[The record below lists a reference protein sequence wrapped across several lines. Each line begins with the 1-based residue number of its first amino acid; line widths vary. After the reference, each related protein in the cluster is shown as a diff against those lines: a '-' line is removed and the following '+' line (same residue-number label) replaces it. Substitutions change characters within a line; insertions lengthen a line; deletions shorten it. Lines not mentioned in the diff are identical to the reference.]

1 VYTDGAFFVI
11 SDRVTAFSVYIELV
25 SMTSGRASDRAYE
38 TLRREILQWR
48 LAPGTV
54 LGEVEQATRLGIS
67 RTPLREALSRL
78 TADGLVEAQTGR
90 GLVVATVS
98 PDAVRELFEVREAL
112 ETTAAGLAA
121 QRRDPEVFTELAKE
135 FDGAARLVEA
145 GELDAYY
152 ALAARFDD
160 AIDASL
166 DNPYLVGALRG
177 VRTHLQRIRRLAQDD
192 PARLM
197 RAAAEHRTIAE
208 AIRDGDAELARHA
221 SHVHLRASLR
231 HIQSNLR
238 LEAIPA
244 KESA

>member
-1 VYTDGAFFVI
+1 
-11 SDRVTAFSVYIELV
+11 
-25 SMTSGRASDRAYE
+25 MPSGRASDRAYE
-38 TLRREILQWR
+38 SLRREILQWR

-78 TADGLVEAQTGR
+78 AADGLVEAQTGR
-90 GLVVATVS
+90 GLVVAAVS
-98 PDAVRELFEVREAL
+98 PEAVRRLFELREAL
-112 ETTAAGLAA
+112 ETAAAALAA
-121 QRRDPEVFTELAKE
+121 IRRDPAAFAELASE
-135 FDGAARLVEA
+135 FDDASRLVER

-166 DNPYLVGALRG
+166 DNPYLVSALRG
-177 VRTHLQRIRRLAQDD
+177 VRTHLERIRRLAQDD
-192 PARLM
+192 PARLV

-208 AIRDGDAELARHA
+208 AIRDGDADLARHA
-221 SHVHLRASLR
+221 THVHLRASLR
-231 HIQSNLR
+231 HIQSNPH
-238 LEAIPA
+238 LETTRP

>member
-1 VYTDGAFFVI
+1 
-11 SDRVTAFSVYIELV
+11 
-25 SMTSGRASDRAYE
+25 MPSGRASDRAYE
-38 TLRREILQWR
+38 SLRREILQWR

-78 TADGLVEAQTGR
+78 AADGLVEAQTGR
-90 GLVVATVS
+90 GLVVAAVS
-98 PDAVRELFEVREAL
+98 PEAVRRLFELREAL
-112 ETTAAGLAA
+112 ETAAAALAA
-121 QRRDPEVFTELAKE
+121 IRRDPAAFAELAAE
-135 FDGAARLVEA
+135 FDDASRLVER

-166 DNPYLVGALRG
+166 DNPYLVSALRG
-177 VRTHLQRIRRLAQDD
+177 VRTHLERIRRLAQDD
-192 PARLM
+192 PARLV

-208 AIRDGDAELARHA
+208 AIRDGDADLARHA
-221 SHVHLRASLR
+221 THVHLRASLR
-231 HIQSNLR
+231 HIQSNPH
-238 LEAIPA
+238 LETTRP